1 LSFQNLNR
9 VFAVGLLLF
18 GGWAATCPQLAWGQ
32 SELTRKVK
40 SKVTPMVPE
49 LARHLNLSGMV
60 KIRLTVAP
68 NGTVKDATLL
78 GGHPLLAN
86 AAMDAV
92 KKWRY
97 EAAPQEST
105 GIVEIYFGPNR

>member
-1 LSFQNLNR
+1 M
-9 VFAVGLLLF
+9 GLLLL

-32 SELTRKVK
+32 GELTRKVK
-40 SKVTPMVPE
+40 SKVTPMFPE
-49 LARHLNLSGMV
+49 LARHLNLSGVV

-86 AAMDAV
+86 AALDAV

-105 GIVEIYFGPNR
+105 GIVEIYFAPNK